1 MFNAFSGKINRLH
14 LHQGCPQQFWS
25 TIFGIAL
32 QSFQE
37 YFACQLVLSCSKW
50 KKNYIEKMLFS
61 LMRGN
66 FSVQLILDSK
76 KFKSGTQIL
85 TFYAFIKKRLLNIVK
100 FTVKHI
106 SSFDVIFFFSYPDTV
121 YHFKYMIRFR
131 NLQFQNTNYTYRY
144 CSYNHE
150 IKREKKKWMR
160 AALKNQT
167 P

>member
-106 SSFDVIFFFSYPDTV
+106 SSFDVIFFFHIRTPFIISNIYDSETFNFKIRIIPTATV
-121 YHFKYMIRFR
+121 VTITR
-131 NLQFQNTNYTYRY
+131 
-144 CSYNHE
+144 
-150 IKREKKKWMR
+150 
-160 AALKNQT
+160 
-167 P
+167 